1 MMQAA
6 KEFESELKTEPE
18 ETVADSSTV
27 AMSNKAEEK
36 TEVSSSSKE
45 NVWRMMNETL
55 GFGLFFSCSY
65 KGLWNEFRSNTLCW
79 KKQSS
84 LPVRIGSMV
93 FESVSSSSQEGRIT
107 CKKST
112 ENTK

>member
-45 NVWRMMNETL
+45 NV
-55 GFGLFFSCSY
+55 
-65 KGLWNEFRSNTLCW
+65 
-79 KKQSS
+79 
-84 LPVRIGSMV
+84 
-93 FESVSSSSQEGRIT
+93 
-107 CKKST
+107 
-112 ENTK
+112 